1 MYPKGCVLS
10 CIRKH
15 VRCKIAR
22 LNSETE
28 HETERA
34 RVPLIKKL
42 GPGLIT
48 GAAERDRASA
58 GHLAG
63 GGGHGAG
70 RDRHVRADVTP
81 GDLAAGGR
89 YLAEAAATL
98 EESCG

>member
-10 CIRKH
+10 CIRKP

-48 GAAERDRASA
+48 GAADDDPSGIAHRPVTW
-58 GHLAG
+58 LAV
-63 GGGHGAG
+63 A
-70 RDRHVRADVTP
+70 VMA
-81 GDLAAGGR
+81 LAVIAMFG
-89 YLAEAAATL
+89 LM
-98 EESCG
+98 